1 MSKAPAPAEAA
12 RIILSRVTLLP
23 AVQSSLREL
32 PGRILRQDVQ
42 AERDN
47 PPFDR
52 VCMDGVAIDSRA
64 FASGIRRFR
73 IQATQ
78 AAGAV
83 PLTIAGLDSAVEIMT
98 GAVLPHGAD
107 CVIPLEEYDLDGDGL
122 QLMGHGFIKVVA
134 AVETLLEARAK
145 DTKHLARL
153 AWHVGNRHTAAEMVG
168 DNALRLVDDAVL
180 RAMLKGLGAELTTVQ
195 APFHPEGGAYAF
207 EAIVQ
212 RREFQKVQA
221 VIAASR
227 MTRCWTD

>member
-122 QLMGHGFIKVVA
+122 QLKP
-134 AVETLLEARAK
+134 EA
-145 DTKHLARL
+145 
-153 AWHVGNRHTAAEMVG
+153 TAEPWR
-168 DNALRLVDDAVL
+168 NL
-180 RAMLKGLGAELTTVQ
+180 
-195 APFHPEGGAYAF
+195 
-207 EAIVQ
+207 Q
-212 RREFQKVQA
+212 RRGSDSSPDPDADRGDE
-221 VIAASR
+221 SR
-227 MTRCWTD
+227 GGGSGGGGICGPRPGAGQPPAPHHGDFHW